1 MSKKIIREET
11 ETTHSSVADIQ
22 QPSHIYILKKDKAHQ
37 SNFKRFLYRKEVLCF

>member
-22 QPSHIYILKKDKAHQ
+22 QPSHTRTKLHTKIIKY
-37 SNFKRFLYRKEVLCF
+37 N